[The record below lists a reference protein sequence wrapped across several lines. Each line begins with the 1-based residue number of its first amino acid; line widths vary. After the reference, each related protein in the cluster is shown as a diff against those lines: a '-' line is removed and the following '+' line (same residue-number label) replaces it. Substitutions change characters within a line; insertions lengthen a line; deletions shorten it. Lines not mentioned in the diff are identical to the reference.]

1 MNITE
6 WFDPTFLEETI
17 GLMDDDLLDVFGLEP
32 FHIQFGLVFLFMVA
46 LMWVV
51 KPVIEWMMLN
61 HWKTLSSYTACA
73 LLALVFLQ
81 LVDRYAMADATSTLP
96 GYYWSVCLLAISSFG
111 LVYVGVKGMRKLY
124 VRLTKRSK
132 RKAA

>member
-1 MNITE
+1 MNIME
-6 WFDPTFLEETI
+6 WFDATFLQETI
-17 GLMDDDLLDVFGLEP
+17 GLLDDDLLDVFGLEP
-32 FHIQFGLVFLFMVA
+32 FHVQFALVFLFMLA

-61 HWKTLSSYTACA
+61 HWKTLSSYTACT
-73 LLALVFLQ
+73 LIALVFLQ
-81 LVDRYAMADATSTLP
+81 LVDRYAMADTTSTLP

>member
-1 MNITE
+1 MNIMD
-6 WFDPTFLEETI
+6 WFDPSFLDETI
-17 GLMDDDLLDVFGLEP
+17 SWLDHDLLDVFGLKPEYV
-32 FHIQFGLVFLFMVA
+32 QFSLVFLFMLS

-61 HWKTLSSYTACA
+61 HWKTLSSYVTST

-81 LVDRYAMADATSTLP
+81 LVDRYAMSDTTSTLP
-96 GYYWSVCLLAISSFG
+96 ASYWSVCLLAISSFG
-111 LVYVGVKGMRKLY
+111 LVYVTMRWMRKLY
-124 VRLTKRSK
+124 ARLSKRSK

>member
-1 MNITE
+1 MNIMD
-6 WFDPTFLEETI
+6 WFDPSFLEETI
-17 GLMDDDLLDVFGLEP
+17 SWLDHDLLDVFGLEP
-32 FHIQFGLVFLFMVA
+32 EYVQFSLVFLFMLS

-61 HWKTLSSYTACA
+61 HWKTLSSYVTST

-81 LVDRYAMADATSTLP
+81 LVDRYAMSDTTSTLP
-96 GYYWSVCLLAISSFG
+96 TSYWSVCLLAISSFG
-111 LVYVGVKGMRKLY
+111 LVYVTVTWMRKLY
-124 VRLTKRSK
+124 ARLSKRSK